1 MAAVLNFYHGAEVL
15 PYYGGGSSLART
27 CAGNDFMYWDVMRR
41 AASRG
46 YRLFDFGRSKL
57 GTGSFAFKRNWGF
70 EPAPLHYR
78 YHLRPGA
85 AIPDNNPLSPKYRM
99 FVSLWK
105 RLPVAVANR
114 LGPPI
119 VRGLG

>member
-1 MAAVLNFYHGAEVL
+1 
-15 PYYGGGSSLART
+15 
-27 CAGNDFMYWDVMRR
+27 MYWDVMRR

-46 YRLFDFGRSKL
+46 CRLFDFGRSKL
-57 GTGSFAFKRNWGF
+57 GTGAFAFKRNWGF

-85 AIPDNNPLSPKYRM
+85 GIPDNNPLSPKYRM
-99 FVSLWK
+99 FVAMWK
-105 RLPVAVANR
+105 HLPLAVANR